1 MRQIKKINY
10 QRAQS
15 KLGCLC
21 NTPTC
26 SSYCLEG
33 VVTFKGGCLKTMEN
47 SYYNAATEELIPYY
61 LGSGQMRETRTEM
74 ISLWQFAV
82 IPTL

>member
-1 MRQIKKINY
+1 
-10 QRAQS
+10 
-15 KLGCLC
+15 
-21 NTPTC
+21 
-26 SSYCLEG
+26 
-33 VVTFKGGCLKTMEN
+33 MEN